1 MKLHSTVNVLGI
13 SILLAAFANGQTKK
27 LLMNDDVVEMVKA
40 GFEEST
46 VVKLIQSSDTSFDTS
61 VSALIALKKAGVSE
75 QIISA
80 VLQKRSNSDRPS
92 QAADSPSSPSSS
104 IPIPKS
110 NTATPPGAASPART
124 DNDPWPG
131 EVTGMEREIG
141 IYYKQK
147 GSTFVALYGKP
158 IVATKTGGFLKTS
171 LTMGVSKIRSKGQIP
186 GKHAPLQVEDRAPT
200 FYFYMP
206 EGEAP
211 DRFTVIGMQ
220 EKGNRREFEVGS
232 AGGATGAVASGLDID
247 KVSQIAI
254 ARIAP
259 RLYRVKPDR
268 ELDDGEYGFV
278 GTFTYTTVGVAGTG
292 EKIYD
297 FGVPKKR

>member
-27 LLMNDDVVEMVKA
+27 LLTNDDVVEMVKA

-61 VSALIALKKAGVSE
+61 VSALIALKKAGVGE
-75 QIISA
+75 QVISA
-80 VLQKRSNSDRPS
+80 MLQKRSNSDRPS

-110 NTATPPGAASPART
+110 NAASSARA
-124 DNDPWPG
+124 DNDPWPA
-131 EVTGMEREIG
+131 EVAGMEREIG

-147 GSTFVALYGKP
+147 GGTFVALYGKP

-211 DRFTVIGMQ
+211 DRFTIIEMK

-232 AGGATGAVASGLDID
+232 AGGATGAVASGLDVD
-247 KVSQIAI
+247 KVFQIAI

-297 FGVPKKR
+297 FGVPKSR